1 MQKMILVPV
10 EQYNRMI
17 ESYDKAMEELYEVR
31 EQIKAIKSLDDDV
44 SQEIKLYEVMDK
56 HGCDRDVAELLLQD
70 QEEDRSSREMNFLKS
85 Y

>member
-31 EQIKAIKSLDDDV
+31 EQLKAMKGKDDDV
-44 SQEIKLYEVMDK
+44 AHELKLYEVMDQ
-56 HGCDRDVAELLLQD
+56 HGSDRDVAELLLQD
-70 QEEDRSSREMNFLKS
+70 KEEQGQPEDGLLRE
-85 Y
+85 